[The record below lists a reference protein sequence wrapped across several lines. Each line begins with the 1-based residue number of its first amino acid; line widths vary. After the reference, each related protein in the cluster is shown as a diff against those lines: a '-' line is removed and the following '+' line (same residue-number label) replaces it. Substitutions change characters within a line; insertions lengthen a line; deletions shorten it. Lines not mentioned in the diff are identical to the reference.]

1 MKIRKAII
9 PVAGLG
15 TRFLPATK
23 SIPKEMFPIVD
34 KPIIQYIVEE
44 AVHSGIEE
52 ILFITNPYKESI
64 VSYFDRSFELEHRL
78 QQSGKIELLD
88 GIQSLSCLAKFY
100 YLRQG
105 EPMGTGHAVLLAK
118 EFVGNEPFAILYG
131 DDIIDSSIPCLKQMI
146 DVFEQHDC
154 NVLCVEEL
162 EEDMIS
168 GKGIIEY
175 EDVEIGKIKSIV
187 EKPNLE
193 EAPSNHGS
201 LGRYILKPEIFD
213 ELEKIDF
220 VNGELLLTDAILRLM
235 KTQSFYACKIDGQ
248 YYDVG
253 SKFGFIKANVEFALK
268 DESLHGIVLDY
279 LSQKN
284 KSSF

>member
-44 AVHSGIEE
+44 AVQSGIEE

-88 GIQSLSCLAKFY
+88 RIQSLSCLAKFY

-131 DDIIDSSIPCLKQMI
+131 DDIIDSSVPCLKQMI

-175 EDVEIGKIKSIV
+175 EDIEIGKIKSIV

-235 KTQSFYACKIDGQ
+235 QTQSFYACKFDGQ

>member
-44 AVHSGIEE
+44 AVQSGIEE

-88 GIQSLSCLAKFY
+88 RIQSLSCLAKFY

-146 DVFEQHDC
+146 DVFEHHDC